1 MMKNKILVVGLLLTS
16 LIGYLEWGKDHRMF
30 LFQVE
35 WDIISKLISNPS
47 SVIHPLVLLPL
58 AGQLLLAIA
67 LFQQQPK
74 KLLLLVGMACIGIL
88 LAFMLLVGLLSMNI
102 KIILSTFPFLIMVV
116 VTILHNRK
124 KK

>member
-1 MMKNKILVVGLLLTS
+1 MKNKILIVGLLLTS
-16 LIGYLEWGKDHRMF
+16 LIGYLEWGKDHSMF

-35 WDIISKLISNPS
+35 WDIFSKLINNPS
-47 SVIHPLVLLPL
+47 SMIHPLVLLPL
-58 AGQLLLAIA
+58 TGQLLLAIT

-88 LAFMLLVGLLSMNI
+88 LAFMLLVGLLSLNI
-102 KIILSTFPFLIMVV
+102 KIILCTLPFLIMVV

-124 KK
+124 RK